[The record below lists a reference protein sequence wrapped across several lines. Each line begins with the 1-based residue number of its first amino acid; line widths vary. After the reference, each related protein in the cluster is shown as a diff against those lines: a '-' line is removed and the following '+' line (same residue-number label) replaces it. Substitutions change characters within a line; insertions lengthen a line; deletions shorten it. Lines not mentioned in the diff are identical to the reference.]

1 MKRFAIILAVTLIGF
16 IASCTRVED
25 GDIDPDALSKLAKC
39 PLRSISSGTG
49 APVFSFEYTLGRIKR
64 IVTRES
70 GEVSS
75 VFTYNL
81 KNKIDKMVIE
91 AGNSSDAYTVVFEY
105 DAAGKI
111 IKSKTSIKDYQFM
124 TNEFTYDGEFI
135 TAVSTQF
142 NIFGATAK
150 GKTRVEYLGENV
162 SKVYTQI
169 DGYPELLTFEGVSY
183 DNKPQYLPSG
193 YRTMALGFIGIANN
207 FFASLGKNNPTMVK
221 IYDDNG
227 KLNET
232 TQTSYQYDKSG
243 IVTNAD
249 QTMTNADNVK
259 TTRKIAF
266 EFVCL

>member
-1 MKRFAIILAVTLIGF
+1 MKRFAIILAVALIGL

-39 PLRSISSGTG
+39 PLRSVNSGSG
-49 APVFSFEYTLGRIKR
+49 APVYSFEYTLGRIKR
-64 IVTRES
+64 IVTRE
-70 GEVSS
+70 GVEVSS
-75 VFTYNL
+75 LFTYNI
-81 KNKIDKMVIE
+81 KNKIEKMVIE
-91 AGNSSDAYTVVFEY
+91 AANSSDKYTVVFEY

-111 IKSKTSIKDYQFM
+111 TKSKTSIKDYQFM
-124 TNEFTYDGEFI
+124 TNEFTYEGDHIIAVNTEFD
-135 TAVSTQF
+135 
-142 NIFGATAK
+142 IFGSTAK
-150 GKTRVEYLGENV
+150 GKTRVEYLGDNV

-169 DGYPELLTFEGVSY
+169 DGYPELLTFEGVTY
-183 DNKPQYLPSG
+183 DDKPQYLPSG

-207 FFASLGKNNPTMVK
+207 FFASFGKNNPTMVK

-249 QTMTNADNVK
+249 QTLTNANNVK
-259 TTRKIAF
+259 TERKIAF

>member
-1 MKRFAIILAVTLIGF
+1 MKRFAFILAVAFIGF

-25 GDIDPDALSKLAKC
+25 GDIDPDVLSKLAKC
-39 PLRSISSGTG
+39 PLRSVSSGTG
-49 APVFSFEYTLGRIKR
+49 APVYSFEYTLGRIKR
-64 IVTRES
+64 VVTRES

-75 VFTYNL
+75 IFSYNI
-81 KNKIDKMVIE
+81 KNKIEKMVIE
-91 AGNSSDAYTVVFEY
+91 AASTSEEYTVLFEY
-105 DAAGKI
+105 DATGKI
-111 IKSKTSIKDYQFM
+111 TKSKTSIKGFQFM
-124 TNEFTYDGEFI
+124 TNSFTYEGDLVVAVKTEFD
-135 TAVSTQF
+135 
-142 NIFGATAK
+142 IFGGTVN
-150 GKTRVEYLGENV
+150 GKTRVEYLGDNV

-183 DNKPQYLPSG
+183 DDKPQYLPSG
-193 YRTMALGFIGIANN
+193 YRTMAMGFVGLANN
-207 FFASLGKNNPTMVK
+207 FFASFGKNNPTLIK

-259 TTRKIAF
+259 TARKIAF
-266 EFVCL
+266 EFICL

>member
-1 MKRFAIILAVTLIGF
+1 MKRFAIIVAIALMGF

-25 GDIDPDALSKLAKC
+25 GNIDPDALSKLAKC
-39 PLRSISSGTG
+39 PLRSVNSGTG
-49 APVFSFEYTLGRIKR
+49 APVYSFEYTLGRIKR

-70 GEVSS
+70 GEVSTI
-75 VFTYNL
+75 FNYNL
-81 KNKIDKMVIE
+81 KNNIE
-91 AGNSSDAYTVVFEY
+91 KLIISAESSSDQYTVVFEY
-105 DAAGKI
+105 NSAGKI
-111 IKSKTSIKDYQFM
+111 AKSKTSIRDYQFM
-124 TNEFTYDGEFI
+124 TNEFVYEGDNI
-135 TAVSTQF
+135 VAVNTAF
-142 NIFGATAK
+142 DIFGSTAK
-150 GKTRVEYLGENV
+150 GKTRVEYLNNNV

-183 DNKPQYLPSG
+183 DDKPQYMPTG
-193 YRTMALGFIGIANN
+193 YRTMALGFIGLANN

-249 QTMTNADNVK
+249 QTLIDANNVK
-259 TTRKIAF
+259 TARKIAF

>member
-1 MKRFAIILAVTLIGF
+1 MKRFAIILAVALVGL

-25 GDIDPDALSKLAKC
+25 GDIDPDVLSKLTKC
-39 PLRSISSGTG
+39 PLRSVNSGTG
-49 APVFSFEYTLGRIKR
+49 APVYSFEYTLGRIKR
-64 IVTRES
+64 IVTREN

-75 VFTYNL
+75 VFTYNV
-81 KNKIDKMVIE
+81 KNKIEKMVIE
-91 AGNSSDAYTVVFEY
+91 TDKTSDEYTVVFEY

-111 IKSKTSIKDYQFM
+111 SRSKTSIKEYQFM
-124 TNEFTYDGEFI
+124 TNEFTYDGDFIVGVNTEFD
-135 TAVSTQF
+135 
-142 NIFGATAK
+142 IFGSTVK
-150 GKTRVEYLGENV
+150 GKTRVEYSGDNI

-183 DNKPQYLPSG
+183 DDKPQYMPSG
-193 YRTMALGFIGIANN
+193 YRTMAMGFIGLANN

-249 QTMTNADNVK
+249 QTMINADNVK
-259 TTRKIAF
+259 TARKIAF

>member
-1 MKRFAIILAVTLIGF
+1 MKRFALILAVALLGL

-39 PLRSISSGTG
+39 PLRNVSSGTG

-64 IVTRES
+64 IVTRE
-70 GEVSS
+70 GAEVSTL
-75 VFTYNL
+75 FNYNL
-81 KNKIDKMVIE
+81 KNNIE
-91 AGNSSDAYTVVFEY
+91 KLIIAAENSSDQYTVVFEY
-105 DAAGKI
+105 NSAGKI
-111 IKSKTSIKDYQFM
+111 SKSKTLIRDYQFM
-124 TNEFTYDGEFI
+124 TNEFVYDGDNI
-135 TAVSTQF
+135 VAVNTQF
-142 NIFGATAK
+142 DIFGSTAK
-150 GKTRVEYLGENV
+150 GKTRVEYLGANV

-183 DNKPQYLPSG
+183 DDKPQYMPTG
-193 YRTMALGFIGIANN
+193 YRTMALGFVGLANN

-249 QTMTNADNVK
+249 QTLIDANNVK